1 MELREPLAVGVRVEL
16 SHAPDRAHPRRTQ
29 EAFGGSG
36 YGSRGGNVLWGL
48 VDRAGLEPA
57 TS

>member
-1 MELREPLAVGVRVEL
+1 MEPREPLAVGVRVEL
-16 SHAPDRAHPRRTQ
+16 GHAPDRAHPGRTQ
-29 EAFGGSG
+29 EALVGSG
-36 YGSRGGNVLWGL
+36 YGTRGSNLLWGL